1 MRGTKGGA
9 MRARNRRIGE
19 RKPGGSNVPEK
30 MKFYGWNLVAVLFC
44 LDFINMG
51 FPYYGGSVII
61 NDFMTRDIH
70 MTGSTRGLGF
80 TLLNIFVGVAAIP
93 AAICIVKIGLRA
105 TFVLGSAIICLGS
118 LYMGL
123 FAKTPIEYLIAFGV
137 VIGTGI
143 IFATLVPAFTAVARW
158 FRKYRGRA
166 NGIAVSASG
175 IAGLLAFL
183 LGDVIRK
190 HGGNW
195 RLGWFVVAGAVLLAG
210 ILAIVG
216 VKESPESMGQF
227 VDGIPPEQQTQVTRT
242 DALATKYAWTT
253 SQAYGTAAYW
263 LIALGGIVAT
273 FPFFLFVA
281 HLTPLLT
288 GVGFKKADAEL
299 ALGFLTVGT
308 LLGRWLG
315 GLLMDYMN
323 ARVAFVLGLVVY
335 FVGTY
340 LAITAMPGGSGLWLA
355 YIAALLN
362 GAAYGWTFTC
372 VGTMVAHYYG
382 PAAFPKLYG
391 TMTLLIS
398 LLASPAGW
406 VGGKIHDLY
415 GGYTRALELNALL
428 AAVGIVAIIFA
439 SMPKPGAEV
448 AAETMQAAAH

>member
-1 MRGTKGGA
+1 M
-9 MRARNRRIGE
+9 
-19 RKPGGSNVPEK
+19 PEK
-30 MKFYGWNLVAVLFC
+30 TKFYGWNLVAVLFC
-44 LDFINMG
+44 LDFVNMG
-51 FPYYGGSVII
+51 VPYYGGSVII
-61 NDFMTRDIH
+61 NDFMSRDIH
-70 MTGSTRGLGF
+70 MSASTRGLGF
-80 TLLNIFVGVAAIP
+80 TLLNIFVGLAAIP
-93 AAICIVKIGLRA
+93 AAISIVKIGLRA
-105 TFVLGSAIICLGS
+105 TFVLGSAIVCLGA
-118 LYMGL
+118 LYMAL
-123 FAKTPIEYLIAFGV
+123 FAKTSLEYLIAFGV

-175 IAGLLAFL
+175 IAGLLAAPL
-183 LGDVIRK
+183 LGSVIRG

-195 RLGWFVVAGAVLLAG
+195 RLGWFIVAGAVVIAG
-210 ILAIVG
+210 ILAFFG

-242 DALATKYAWTT
+242 DTLATKYPWTT
-253 SQAYGTAAYW
+253 SQAYRTSAYW

-281 HLTPLLT
+281 HWARRLT
-288 GVGFKKADAEL
+288 GVGFSGSDADW
-299 ALGFLTVGT
+299 ALGFLTIGT

-315 GLLMDYMN
+315 GVLMDFMN
-323 ARVAFVLGLVVY
+323 ARMAFVVGLAVY

-340 LAITAMPGGSGLWLA
+340 LAIAAMPGEAGLWMA

-372 VGTMVAHYYG
+372 VGTMIAHYYG

-398 LLASPAGW
+398 LIASPAGI
-406 VGGKIHDLY
+406 VGGWIFDAYKS
-415 GGYTRALELNALL
+415 YTPAFELNAAL
-428 AAVGIVAIIFA
+428 AAVGIVAILFA
-439 SMPKPGAEV
+439 AMPKPGAAV
-448 AAETMQAAAH
+448 GAEAVQAAAQ

>member
-1 MRGTKGGA
+1 M
-9 MRARNRRIGE
+9 
-19 RKPGGSNVPEK
+19 PEK
-30 MKFYGWNLVAVLFC
+30 MKFYGWNLVAVLFV

-51 FPYYGGSVII
+51 VPYYGGSVII

-70 MTGSTRGLGF
+70 MSASTRGLGF

-93 AAICIVKIGLRA
+93 AAISISKIGLRA
-105 TFVLGSAIICLGS
+105 TFVLGSAIVFVGA
-118 LYMGL
+118 LYMAL

-175 IAGLLAFL
+175 IAGLLAAPL
-183 LGDVIRK
+183 LGSVIRG
-190 HGGNW
+190 HGDNW
-195 RLGWFVVAGAVLLAG
+195 RLGWFIVAAAVVLAG
-210 ILAIVG
+210 ILAFFG

-227 VDGIPPEQQTQVTRT
+227 VDGVPPEQQDQASRT
-242 DALATKYAWTT
+242 DALATKYPWTT
-253 SQAYGTAAYW
+253 KQAYRTAAYW

-281 HLTPLLT
+281 HWAKRLA
-288 GVGFKKADAEL
+288 GVGFSGSDADW
-299 ALGFLTVGT
+299 ALGFLTIGT
-308 LLGRWLG
+308 LVGRWLG
-315 GLLMDYMN
+315 GVLMDYMK
-323 ARVAFVLGLVVY
+323 ARVAFVLGLAVY

-340 LAITAMPGGSGLWLA
+340 MAIAAMPGEYGVCVA

-398 LLASPAGW
+398 LIASPAGI
-406 VGGKIHDLY
+406 VGGWIFDAYHNY
-415 GGYTRALELNALL
+415 APAFELNALL
-428 AAVGIVAIIFA
+428 AAIGIVAILFA
-439 SMPKPGAEV
+439 AMPKPGAAVPDEAVSAV
-448 AAETMQAAAH
+448 AR